1 MTALESMWVS
11 FFGIFL
17 MFASAAATVFAQ
29 KLPSI
34 FRFIVLV
41 IAFICLLIG
50 GFIMIVIVFGGPLAE

>member
-17 MFASAAATVFAQ
+17 MFVSAGATIFAQ

-34 FRFIVLV
+34 LRFIVLL
-41 IAFICLLIG
+41 IAFICLVIG
-50 GFIMIVIVFGGPLAE
+50 GIIMIVIVFGGPLAE